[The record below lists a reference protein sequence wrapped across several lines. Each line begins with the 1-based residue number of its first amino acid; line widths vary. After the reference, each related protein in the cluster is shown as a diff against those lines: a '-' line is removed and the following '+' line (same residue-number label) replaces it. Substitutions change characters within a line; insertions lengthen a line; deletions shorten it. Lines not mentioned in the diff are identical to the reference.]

1 MHGVHEAAGS
11 NPVSPTTTGKPD
23 KIKCYTLCM
32 IINKGMNFIAKV
44 RPLKQLKEL
53 GKIEGKYK
61 ITGYDDNEREAHALQ
76 SKEEILNAFAKYSG
90 DNREA
95 LESILKKFPYITD
108 PYNIYLNLKEIEA
121 RTKKNVFLA
130 LSMWDFNGCLSQ
142 DRDGYSRT
150 ETFVPVLKEVIS
162 EQIKRLGSFVVVSA
176 STSEQMAYHMKKEKD
191 IAKNIIIATENGR
204 GWLVP
209 MEQDDGQIKL
219 VEFQKPLKNNQKMA
233 LDRVSEILEK
243 LCEIMR
249 KNELIAF
256 VNKQKFSKCTME
268 GAGNGKDW
276 YETAIKQ
283 LLLPYLQKNGAIW
296 DGNPKEFSFEN
307 IRFNVSPTVDTWEID
322 IIEASEGIGKVTA
335 RQILQNSISDIWE
348 KQEFVKQIHWE
359 RSGGDSFKWDGS
371 DVGLTDPD
379 YIALPFAVS
388 GDSDPLSSLDLISE
402 NVQYGRKFWP
412 IYDNNR
418 DGKIKLTGYGMA
430 AANYMKTV
438 LDIVPCVEIPIEV
451 LKKYLTERLQAAEG
465 FVKTGRVYDL
475 DDDIVLYDFP
485 NDISEKQKQIF
496 LKAGSDVSK
505 DPEEQ
510 SQILK
515 KIRKLVG
522 LDN

>member
-1 MHGVHEAAGS
+1 MLKLAETVGLTKTVVINNPKLINRGLAQLVARTVRDREAAGS

-191 IAKNIIIATENGR
+191 IAKNIIIAAMVDNTTDARINPNISSWNNNNNTINDIIPVKIYHNPFSIFFLSLYFCYDILLYKYFENGE
-204 GWLVP
+204 G
-209 MEQDDGQIKL
+209 
-219 VEFQKPLKNNQKMA
+219 
-233 LDRVSEILEK
+233 
-243 LCEIMR
+243 
-249 KNELIAF
+249 
-256 VNKQKFSKCTME
+256 VNRT
-268 GAGNGKDW
+268 
-276 YETAIKQ
+276 
-283 LLLPYLQKNGAIW
+283 PYLSV
-296 DGNPKEFSFEN
+296 FS
-307 IRFNVSPTVDTWEID
+307 R
-322 IIEASEGIGKVTA
+322 
-335 RQILQNSISDIWE
+335 
-348 KQEFVKQIHWE
+348 
-359 RSGGDSFKWDGS
+359 
-371 DVGLTDPD
+371 
-379 YIALPFAVS
+379 AL
-388 GDSDPLSSLDLISE
+388 
-402 NVQYGRKFWP
+402 
-412 IYDNNR
+412 
-418 DGKIKLTGYGMA
+418 
-430 AANYMKTV
+430 
-438 LDIVPCVEIPIEV
+438 
-451 LKKYLTERLQAAEG
+451 
-465 FVKTGRVYDL
+465 
-475 DDDIVLYDFP
+475 
-485 NDISEKQKQIF
+485 
-496 LKAGSDVSK
+496 
-505 DPEEQ
+505 
-510 SQILK
+510 SQ
-515 KIRKLVG
+515 
-522 LDN
+522 